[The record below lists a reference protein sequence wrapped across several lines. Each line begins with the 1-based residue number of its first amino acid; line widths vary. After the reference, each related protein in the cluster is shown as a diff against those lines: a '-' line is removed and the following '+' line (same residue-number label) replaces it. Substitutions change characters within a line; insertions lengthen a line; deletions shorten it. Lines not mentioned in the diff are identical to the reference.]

1 MSVLSLN
8 SYQMIQELHEK
19 HDIIVDVEKK
29 EVVMKKQAY
38 RILEDFHLKAFIMKF
53 CTDEHLTGRVI
64 RKEL

>member
-8 SYQMIQELHEK
+8 TYQMIQELREK
-19 HDIIVDVEKK
+19 HDIIIDVKKK
-29 EVVMKKQAY
+29 EVVMKKQEY
-38 RILEDFHLKAFIMKF
+38 RILDHFHLKAFIMKF

>member
-8 SYQMIQELHEK
+8 SYQMIQELHQN
-19 HDIIVDVEKK
+19 HDIIIDINKK
-29 EVVMKKQAY
+29 EVVMKKEVY
-38 RILEDFHLKAFIMKF
+38 RMLEDFHLKAFIMKF